1 MVGTTTQHAK
11 PLFLCGLKP
20 QPCAPV
26 YEPRRKW
33 LNLSVVLFSSSNS
46 HDGTV
51 GSGSRPT
58 RRCVVR
64 ATTQRAK
71 PLCCVVCW
79 CWLPRRN
86 KLNLFVL
93 LCVVVRATTQRAK
106 PLCCVVCWCWL
117 PRRNALNLPT
127 LPPHSGCGGDAD
139 RGSLPHGGA
148 SRRRRDHQVRG
159 LQPRPAY
166 RVGGTLDQRRHRSRC
181 GVEE

>member
-58 RRCVVR
+58 RRC
-64 ATTQRAK
+64 
-71 PLCCVVCW
+71 
-79 CWLPRRN
+79 
-86 KLNLFVL
+86 
-93 LCVVVRATTQRAK
+93 VVRATTQRAK